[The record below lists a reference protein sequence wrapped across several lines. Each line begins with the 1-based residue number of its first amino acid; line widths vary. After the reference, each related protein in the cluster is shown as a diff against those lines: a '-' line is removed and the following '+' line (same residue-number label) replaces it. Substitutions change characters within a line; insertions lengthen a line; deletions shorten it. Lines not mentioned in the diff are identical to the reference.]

1 MDKAIV
7 AKKGPFEL
15 TLKAGSY
22 CYCTCGRSQQQ
33 PFCDGS
39 HSGTSFSPLEF
50 VLDKKTRVTLCGCKQ
65 TSVSP
70 HCDGSHEGA

>member
-7 AKKGPFEL
+7 AKKGSFEL
-15 TLKAGSY
+15 TLETGRY
-22 CYCTCGRSQQQ
+22 WYCTCGRSQQQ

-39 HSGTSFSPLEF
+39 HNGTSFSPLEF

-65 TSVSP
+65 TSVPP

>member
-7 AKKGPFEL
+7 AKKGPYEL
-15 TLKAGSY
+15 ILEAGSY
-22 CYCTCGRSQQQ
+22 GYCTCGRSQQQ

-39 HSGTSFSPLEF
+39 HAGTSFIPIEF
-50 VLDKKTRVTLCGCKQ
+50 VLDKKTHVTLCGCKQ

-70 HCDGSHEGA
+70 HCDGSHEGI

>member
-1 MDKAIV
+1 MDEAVV
-7 AKKGPFEL
+7 AKKGPYEL
-15 TLKAGSY
+15 TLEAGRY
-22 CYCTCGRSQQQ
+22 WYCTCGRSQQQ

-39 HSGTSFSPLEF
+39 HSGTTFTPLEF